1 LTLRGRL
8 QAWFS
13 TRYGVVVLS
22 VVLGFVGWVGLRGLS
37 GNWLPMLEERS
48 GDLVWRI
55 GAERK
60 DERRLIIVDINEKSL
75 QEIGPW
81 PWPRATQAL
90 LIEQLAKAGAGQ
102 QIIDIVLNDS
112 RPDDAALNNALLR
125 NRPVLSQIFSLDAG
139 TGPSSGKLGGA
150 LDWPACPAVF
160 LAAPSISSTEVTMRW
175 LPLAT

>member
-1 LTLRGRL
+1 
-8 QAWFS
+8 
-13 TRYGVVVLS
+13 
-22 VVLGFVGWVGLRGLS
+22 
-37 GNWLPMLEERS
+37 MLEERG
-48 GDLVWRI
+48 GDVVWRMV
-55 GAERK
+55 AERK

-150 LDWPACPAVF
+150 LD
-160 LAAPSISSTEVTMRW
+160 
-175 LPLAT
+175 